1 MSTIETGVST
11 RGVPQVELAISG
23 NEAVALAMKQ
33 INPDVVAAY
42 PITPQTLA
50 MERFSEYVHDGEV
63 DTELICVESEHSAM
77 SACIGAAA
85 AGGRVMT
92 STAANG
98 LAFMFEVVY
107 IAASYRLPIVMAVM
121 NRTFGGPINI
131 HCDHTD
137 SMGVR
142 DSGWIQLFAENVQEV
157 YDNTIQAVRIGEHP
171 DVRLPVISAFD
182 GFILSHATERV
193 STLRDEDVQR
203 FIGPYKAYYPLL
215 DFRNPV
221 TYGPLDLPD
230 YYFEHKRQVVEAMRK
245 AYKVI
250 KEVGEEYEKLS
261 GRCYGMVEGYNLEDA
276 DKVLV
281 LVGST
286 AGTARQVVDS
296 MEGLGLLKIR
306 VFRPFPHEEVR
317 EALSGREVV
326 AVFDRS
332 DSFGALGGP
341 LFHEVRNALYDAEEK
356 PRVVNYIY
364 GLGGRDI
371 RGEEI
376 KFVADKLE
384 KVRLGEKVDVVNY
397 LGVRE

>member
-1 MSTIETGVST
+1 MGVDVGVSV
-11 RGVPQVELAISG
+11 RGVPQVDLAISG
-23 NEAVALAMKQ
+23 NDAVALAMKQ

-50 MERFSEYVHDGEV
+50 MEKFSEYVHNGEV

-77 SACIGAAA
+77 SACIGACA

-121 NRTFGGPINI
+121 NRAFGGPINI

-137 SMGVR
+137 TMGVR

-157 YDNTIQAVRIGEHP
+157 YDNTIQAVRIAEHP

-193 STLRDEDVQR
+193 STLGDDDVKR
-203 FIGPYKAYYPLL
+203 FVGPYKAYYPLL

-221 TYGPLDLPD
+221 TWGPFDLYD
-230 YYFEHKRQVVEAMRK
+230 YYFEHKRQVVEAMRN

-250 KEVGEEYEKLS
+250 KEVGREYEKLS
-261 GRCYGMVEGYNLEDA
+261 GRSYGLVEGYNLEDA

-281 LVGST
+281 IIGST
-286 AGTARQVVDS
+286 AGTARQVVESSD
-296 MEGLGLLKIR
+296 GLGLLKIR
-306 VFRPFPHEEVR
+306 VFRPFPHREVV
-317 EALSGREVV
+317 EALSGRDVV

-341 LFHEVRNALYDAEEK
+341 LFQEVRNALYDAEEK
-356 PRVVNYIY
+356 PKVIDYVY

-371 RGEEI
+371 RVEEI
-376 KFVADKLE
+376 RWVAEKLE
-384 KVRLGEKVDVVNY
+384 RVRLGEKVDVVNY